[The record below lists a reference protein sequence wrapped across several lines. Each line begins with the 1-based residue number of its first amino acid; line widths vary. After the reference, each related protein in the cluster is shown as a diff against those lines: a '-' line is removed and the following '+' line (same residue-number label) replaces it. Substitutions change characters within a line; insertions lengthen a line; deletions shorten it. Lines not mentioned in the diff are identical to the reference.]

1 MKIKKPKFWDLKKT
15 SVISRL
21 LLPFTLP
28 ILINNFLLKFKSNF
42 KNSNIKTICV
52 GNIYLGG
59 TGKTPST
66 IKIYEILKE
75 LNLKVV
81 TAKKFYTSQLD
92 ENIVLK
98 NKTQFISLKSR
109 KEIIKKAIKKGAEV
123 IVFDDGLQ
131 DRNISYDLTFVCFET
146 DTFIGN
152 GCLIPSGPLREKLN
166 SLIKYDGV
174 FLKTDENSSNDQLN
188 LIQKYNPKIEI
199 FETHFEINNLDRF
212 DLSKNYLI
220 FSGIGNPISFKKI
233 LNKNKFNIV
242 KEIIFPDHHNYTEN
256 ELRNISK
263 LAKNLNAKIVTTEKD
278 FVKISKFEIQNI
290 DFINIKLVFKNENKI
305 KDFLKKK
312 ING

>member
-1 MKIKKPKFWDLKKT
+1 MIKKPKFWDLKKPNL
-15 SVISRL
+15 ISYL

-28 ILINNFLLKFKSNF
+28 ILINNFFLKFKSNF
-42 KNSNIKTICV
+42 KNNNIKTICV

-75 LNLKVV
+75 LNLEVV
-81 TAKKFYTSQLD
+81 TAKKYYTSQLD
-92 ENIVLK
+92 ENILLK
-98 NKTQFISLKSR
+98 NKTQLISLKNR
-109 KEIIKKAIKKGAEV
+109 KEIIKKAIEKGTEV

-131 DRNISYDLTFVCFET
+131 ERNICYDLTFVCFET

-152 GCLIPSGPLREKLN
+152 GHVIPSGPLREKLN
-166 SLIKYDGV
+166 SLIKYDGI
-174 FLKTDENSSNDQLN
+174 FLKTDKNISNDQLN
-188 LIQKYNPKIEI
+188 LIRKYNPKIEI
-199 FETHFEINNLDRF
+199 FETYFEINNLDKF

-256 ELRNISK
+256 ELLNIFN

-278 FVKISKFEIQNI
+278 FVKLSKFEIQNI
-290 DFINIKLVFKNENKI
+290 DFIDIKLVFKNESKI

-312 ING
+312 IYD